1 MRATLSF
8 SAFKLV
14 VNLCLL
20 FDILP
25 SDFRLEI
32 FTSNILL
39 KSISSLTFCGT
50 SDMIFLYNLILS
62 DAINFPPLD
71 SVI

>member
-39 KSISSLTFCGT
+39 KSISSLTRN
-50 SDMIFLYNLILS
+50 D
-62 DAINFPPLD
+62 
-71 SVI
+71 